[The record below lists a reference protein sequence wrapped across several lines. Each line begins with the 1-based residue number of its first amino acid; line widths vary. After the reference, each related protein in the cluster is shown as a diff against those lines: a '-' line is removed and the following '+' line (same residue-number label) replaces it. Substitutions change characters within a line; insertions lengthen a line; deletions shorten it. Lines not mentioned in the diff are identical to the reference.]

1 MIKAI
6 FFDLFFTLVYPSY
19 STMNEYD
26 VMCISAMEWEKY
38 AEDSNLYQDK
48 ALGKIKT
55 EEEIINK
62 IVDIMR

>member
-1 MIKAI
+1 
-6 FFDLFFTLVYPSY
+6 
-19 STMNEYD
+19 MNEYD
-26 VMCISAMEWEKY
+26 VMGISAMEWEKY